1 MDPNTQLSL
10 SKGEMAGSMI
20 LVAIERLRHVAEI
33 SEKSSP
39 GHVEKDQDTCVLDD
53 VTAPLVRART

>member
-1 MDPNTQLSL
+1 
-10 SKGEMAGSMI
+10 MI